1 MLRLSRQDD
10 ARRSAFTLL
19 ELLIVLVLLAFMVAI
34 TWPLLRKP
42 LQRSL
47 TEQAARQLRED
58 LARARL
64 NAIESGRA
72 MAIHY
77 ELDGGKYW
85 IAPADTATGDEP
97 SFETLEDERNS
108 RAGDKNGDGAG
119 IQLVIQGELEDG
131 VVFQDPAI
139 AEERDTT
146 SGSTLDSMLADHM
159 AETEEVE
166 PLVEDS
172 RSETSWS
179 PAALIYP
186 TGRAENASF
195 LLVGPENY
203 MVAVSLR
210 GLTGAVS
217 IGPLKQRSS
226 TRQGETR
233 QGEESTAESGNQP
246 PEDNTR
252 FPQDAV
258 PTRH

>member
-1 MLRLSRQDD
+1 MFRPSRQDD
-10 ARRSAFTLL
+10 GRRSAFTLL

-42 LQRSL
+42 MQRSL

-64 NAIESGRA
+64 NAIESGRT
-72 MAIHY
+72 MAVHY

-97 SFETLEDERNS
+97 SPETLDNQRNS
-108 RAGDKNGDGAG
+108 RGRENNGADAA
-119 IQLVIQGELEDG
+119 IPLVIQGELEEE
-131 VVFQDPAI
+131 VVFQDPEA
-139 AEERDTT
+139 AQERDTT
-146 SGSTLDSMLADHM
+146 GGTTLDAMLADHM

-166 PLVEDS
+166 PLVDDS
-172 RSETSWS
+172 PTETSWS

-186 TGRAENASF
+186 TGRAENAAF
-195 LLVGPENY
+195 LLLGPEDY
-203 MVAVSLR
+203 MVTVTLR

-226 TRQGETR
+226 TRRDGAR
-233 QGEESTAESGNQP
+233 QGEDGLAESVNQR
-246 PEDNTR
+246 PEDAR
-252 FPQDAV
+252 HFPPDTQRMDW
-258 PTRH
+258 